1 MDERTVQFR
10 VGVMVVATLLITA
23 ILVLLMGDPKQIFQ
37 GTYTIHIE
45 FTDAPGVSAGTPVR
59 SRGLLIGRVADVA
72 FSDEGVIVTADI
84 HEEVELRRNQ
94 RCKIAGS
101 LFGDRA
107 LEFVSFQDER
117 LRQETVEPGETI
129 QGEVSGEPLSV
140 LADMEDD
147 IREMMEAMTE
157 ASRDVSTAA
166 RRLNAL
172 VDDNDE
178 QIDRIVD
185 KTERALDSL
194 TAASQSVNEVLGDP
208 ELRENLNRTLADLP
222 LLFDDTRQAV
232 AAMSN
237 TFERMDRTLD
247 SADRNL
253 HNLEG
258 FTRPLGERGEEFFDK
273 IDRGTQKIDVLLN
286 RLIEFSESLNSREG
300 SFGRLLNDPVLYEN
314 LSSAAANIEELTRDL
329 KPIVRDARVFSD
341 KIARHPEI
349 LGVRGAIHQ
358 SSGAK

>member
-10 VGVMVVATLLITA
+10 VGVMVIATILITA
-23 ILVLLMGDPKQIFQ
+23 ILVLLMGDPKQYFQ
-37 GTYTIHIE
+37 GTYTIKIE

-59 SRGLLIGRVADVA
+59 SRGLLIGRVSDVA
-72 FSDEGVIVTADI
+72 FADQGVIVTADI
-84 HEEVELRRNQ
+84 HEEVELRGNQ
-94 RCKIAGS
+94 RCRIAGS

-107 LEFVSFQDER
+107 LEFVSFQDPQLAEDIV
-117 LRQETVEPGETI
+117 QPGETI
-129 QGEVSGEPLSV
+129 QGEVSGEPLDV
-140 LADMEDD
+140 LANMQDD
-147 IREMMEAMTE
+147 IRGMMQAMTQ
-157 ASRDVSTAA
+157 ASRDVSGVAQ
-166 RRLNAL
+166 RLNTL
-172 VDDNDE
+172 VDDNDD

-208 ELRENLNRTLADLP
+208 ELKENLNRTLADLP
-222 LLFDDTRQAV
+222 LLFSDTREAV
-232 AAMSN
+232 ATMQT
-237 TFERMDRTLD
+237 TFQRMERTLD

-258 FTRPLGERGEEFFDK
+258 FTRPLGERGEEFFAK
-273 IDRGTQKIDVLLN
+273 IDRGTQKIDLLLT
-286 RLIEFSESLNSREG
+286 RLIDFSEALNSDEG
-300 SFGRLLNDPVLYEN
+300 SLGRLLNDPVLYEN
-314 LSSAAANIEELTRDL
+314 LSSAAANIEELTQDL

-341 KIARHPEI
+341 NIARHPEL

>member
-10 VGVMVVATLLITA
+10 VGVMVIATLLITA

-45 FTDAPGVSAGTPVR
+45 FSDAPGVSAGTPVR

-72 FSDEGVIVTADI
+72 FSDQGVIVAAEI
-84 HEEVELRRNQ
+84 HDEVELRRNQ

-107 LEFVSFQDER
+107 LEFVSFQDE
-117 LRQETVEPGETI
+117 LLKQEIVQPGETI

-147 IREMMEAMTE
+147 IRGMMQSMTQ
-157 ASRDVSTAA
+157 ASRDVSAIA
-166 RRLNAL
+166 QRLNAL

-178 QIDRIVD
+178 QIDRIVG

-194 TAASQSVNEVLGDP
+194 TAAADSVDAVLGDP
-208 ELRENLNRTLADLP
+208 EIKANLNRTLADLP
-222 LLFDDTRQAV
+222 RLFDDTRQAV
-232 AAMSN
+232 STMSN
-237 TFERMDRTLD
+237 TFQRMELTLD

-258 FTRPLGERGEEFFDK
+258 FTRPLGERGEEFFNK
-273 IDRGTQKIDVLLN
+273 IDRGTQKIDVLLT
-286 RLIEFSESLNSREG
+286 RLIEFSEALNSDEG
-300 SFGRLLNDPVLYEN
+300 SLGRLLNDPVLYDN
-314 LSSAAANIEELTRDL
+314 LSSAAANIEELTQDL

-341 KIARHPEI
+341 KIARHPEL
-349 LGVRGAIHQ
+349 LGVRGAIQQ
-358 SSGAK
+358 SSGTK